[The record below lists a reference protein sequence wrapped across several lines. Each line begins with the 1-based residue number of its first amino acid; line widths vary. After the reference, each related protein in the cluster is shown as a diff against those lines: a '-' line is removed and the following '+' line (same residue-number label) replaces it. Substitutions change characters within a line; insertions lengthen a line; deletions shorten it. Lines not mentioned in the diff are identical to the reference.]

1 MPEQISHNSKMHL
14 LSRSSQFNFFYE
26 RYSTMS
32 NESETDD
39 EAMGEWQV
47 LIKEVFE
54 GFEPLFEATFVNGTV
69 NNRPRCKMRYK
80 TTGFIEE
87 IKDGV

>member
-1 MPEQISHNSKMHL
+1 
-14 LSRSSQFNFFYE
+14 
-26 RYSTMS
+26 MS

-39 EAMGEWQV
+39 EATRKWQV
-47 LIKEVFE
+47 LTQEVFE
-54 GFEPLFEATFVNGTV
+54 GFEPLFEAMFVNGMA
-69 NNRPRCKMRYK
+69 NNGPRCKMRYK